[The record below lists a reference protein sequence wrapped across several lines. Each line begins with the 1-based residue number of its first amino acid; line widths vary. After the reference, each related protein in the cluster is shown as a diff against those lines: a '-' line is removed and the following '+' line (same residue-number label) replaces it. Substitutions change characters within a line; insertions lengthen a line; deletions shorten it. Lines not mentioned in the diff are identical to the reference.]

1 MDRKF
6 CILVYSNFSQS
17 SIDLIEY
24 ILSLPIDFPTIAGIT
39 MFNVDS
45 AEAKKSCIQN
55 GIDHVPCLL
64 IEYYNGVK
72 QKLEKENIYS
82 WISQML
88 ASLRVEI
95 PTPTTSKN
103 IVGKTHLKKID
114 FETSVGDKTDKSEVK
129 SELKSEVK
137 SEVKSD
143 TVSSSRKKD
152 ITSMALE
159 MQKSRESDLAELK
172 EKQKPI

>member
-17 SIDLIEY
+17 SIDLIDY

-55 GIDHVPCLL
+55 GVEHVPCLL
-64 IEYYNGVK
+64 IQYYNGSK

-88 ASLRVEI
+88 TSLRIE
-95 PTPTTSKN
+95 TPTAPTASDG
-103 IVGKTHLKKID
+103 GKTHLPQPTQPTQPEKID
-114 FETSVGDKTDKSEVK
+114 FEKTDSPPKTEG
-129 SELKSEVK
+129 
-137 SEVKSD
+137 
-143 TVSSSRKKD
+143 RKKD

>member
-17 SIDLIEY
+17 SIDLIDY

-45 AEAKKSCIQN
+45 DEAKKSCIQN
-55 GIDHVPCLL
+55 GVEHVPCLL
-64 IEYYNGVK
+64 IEYYNGTK
-72 QKLEKENIYS
+72 QKLEKDNIYS
-82 WISQML
+82 WISQL
-88 ASLRVEI
+88 LTSLRVES
-95 PTPTTSKN
+95 PTVPLPSSENTG
-103 IVGKTHLKKID
+103 GKTQLKKID
-114 FETSVGDKTDKSEVK
+114 FETPSSDDKPKPDGV
-129 SELKSEVK
+129 
-137 SEVKSD
+137 
-143 TVSSSRKKD
+143 SRKKD